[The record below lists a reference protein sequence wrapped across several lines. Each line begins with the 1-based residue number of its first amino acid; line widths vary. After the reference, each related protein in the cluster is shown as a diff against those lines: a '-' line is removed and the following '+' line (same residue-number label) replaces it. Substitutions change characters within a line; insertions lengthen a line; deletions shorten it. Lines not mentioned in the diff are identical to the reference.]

1 MSHIFDGDMEAM
13 KIDSTVWLIHPHLM
27 NIVCRLIFAHGIRHP
42 VFHDPD
48 RCLYS
53 PPSHMMNLV
62 WAYVVLSGDQTL
74 SF

>member
-1 MSHIFDGDMEAM
+1 MEAM

-27 NIVCRLIFAHGIRHP
+27 NIVCRLIFAEHVRHP

-53 PPSHMMNLV
+53 PPSNVKMNLV
-62 WAYVVLSGDQTL
+62 WA
-74 SF
+74 